1 MDFVSLSKAF
11 PNREKA
17 DHGLLN
23 TRPDMSHF
31 KDHYQEASFQK
42 T

>member
-1 MDFVSLSKAF
+1 MISVFII
-11 PNREKA
+11 P

-31 KDHYQEASFQK
+31 EGQSLDASFQK